1 MHAFVCNLLGGP
13 FVTPL
18 RDAAAGHANLV
29 AYNERMLDRYW
40 GRTVAAA

>member
-1 MHAFVCNLLGGP
+1 MRSSATLLAGP

-18 RDAAAGHANLV
+18 RTRPADHANLV

-40 GRTVAAA
+40 GRTAAAA